1 MLFPSDAIQYILYN
15 LRVHIQLPWPL
26 QVSIL
31 HQGWPPF
38 KKKKNTQAKHTHVAA
53 HNNTQEKNRLIV
65 IKIQTA
71 ANKEVIVGA
80 PTSEHIAAVMQLTF
94 EHQVSSMLNAA
105 KVLEW
110 ILCASPLGFPKVTI
124 ITNWCKQ
131 TCPKFPQD
139 NFPVTAAAN
148 YDVWWD
154 NFLMRCPGED

>member
-1 MLFPSDAIQYILYN
+1 MPYSTFFIICVFTYN
-15 LRVHIQLPWPL
+15 CPDHCKSRFCIKAD
-26 QVSIL
+26 L
-31 HQGWPPF
+31 HL
-38 KKKKNTQAKHTHVAA
+38 KKKKHSSKTHTHVAA